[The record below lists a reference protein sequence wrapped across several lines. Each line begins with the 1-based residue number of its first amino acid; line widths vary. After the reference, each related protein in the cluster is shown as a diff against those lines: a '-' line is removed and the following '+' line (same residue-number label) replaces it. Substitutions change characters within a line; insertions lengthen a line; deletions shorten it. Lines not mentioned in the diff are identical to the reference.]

1 MPLGAVARG
10 DWGKTY
16 LHEKSHRQP
25 MAIFVEMGGII
36 LTAGWKYADL
46 IPHILYKSVEFIPQF
61 GSLQG
66 ISQQRIFPILQA
78 G

>member
-1 MPLGAVARG
+1 
-10 DWGKTY
+10 
-16 LHEKSHRQP
+16 

-61 GSLQG
+61 V
-66 ISQQRIFPILQA
+66 IFA
-78 G
+78 